1 MLKLLSADLIVL
13 IHFSFILF
21 VMFGGFLV
29 MKWRKLIWLH
39 LPAAVWG
46 VLIEFFGW
54 ICPLT
59 TWENQF
65 RRNNGGEYSTGFIEH
80 YIIPLIY
87 PDVLNRDIQIVL
99 GIALILLNLFI
110 YTWCFRKWA
119 SQSRKLTD
127 RF

>member
-1 MLKLLSADLIVL
+1 MKLLTADLIVL
-13 IHFSFILF
+13 IHFAFILF

-29 MKWRKLIWLH
+29 MKWRAFIWLH

-59 TWENQF
+59 TWENQL
-65 RRNNGGEYSTGFIEH
+65 RRHNESEYSTGFIEH

-87 PDVLNRDIQIVL
+87 PEGLNRDIQIVL

-110 YTWCFRKWA
+110 YAWCFRKWA

-127 RF
+127 

>member
-1 MLKLLSADLIVL
+1 MLKLLTADLIVL
-13 IHFSFILF
+13 IHFTFILF

-29 MKWRKLIWLH
+29 MKWRWIICLH
-39 LPAAVWG
+39 LPAVVWG
-46 VLIEFFGW
+46 IFIEFFGW
-54 ICPLT
+54 FCPLT
-59 TWENQF
+59 TWENQL
-65 RRNNGGEYSTGFIEH
+65 RRNNGSEYSTGFIEH

-87 PDVLNRDIQIVL
+87 PVGLNRDIQIVL

-127 RF
+127 